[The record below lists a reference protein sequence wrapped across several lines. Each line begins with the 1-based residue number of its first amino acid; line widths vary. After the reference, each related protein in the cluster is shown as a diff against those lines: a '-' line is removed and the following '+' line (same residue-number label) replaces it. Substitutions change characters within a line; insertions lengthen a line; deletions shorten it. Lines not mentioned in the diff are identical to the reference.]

1 MTCEIV
7 FKVNA
12 DTRLSPIEKVVFTNI
27 AGGYR
32 TRSEIARV
40 SCCAES
46 SVPRAVR
53 KLEGYGYLKREFVDG
68 KANRYVVIGAQDTGI
83 TPDTGIVKT
92 TPSVDT
98 PSLGDTGVSHSTD
111 TPLAVDN
118 HAAPIRNAS
127 ARGEDNLL
135 RLELEDNHHRHGE
148 DGMTILPP
156 VKVLNGSAKGM
167 PTYKLGDIIAEHVH
181 SRALD
186 PAKTPGL
193 ATSHGRIRAW
203 MDAGA
208 DFDADI
214 LLAVRNGCTT
224 LERKGETAQTWGYF
238 DKIVTQI
245 VARRRASERPLEITN
260 EEIDGQRNHAARAPT
275 GIKPKRNSYTDG
287 LVQGM
292 RGGPSSS

>member
-1 MTCEIV
+1 MICALV

-12 DTRLSPIEKVVFTNI
+12 DTRLSPTEKVVFTNI
-27 AGGYR
+27 AGGYQ
-32 TRSEIARV
+32 TRAEIARV
-40 SCCAES
+40 SGCAES

-53 KLEGYGYLKREFVDG
+53 KLEGYGYLKREFVEG
-68 KANRYVVIGAQDTGI
+68 KANKYVLQGIADTGIPQDTGITRPTQSADTGI
-83 TPDTGIVKT
+83 TPDTGV
-92 TPSVDT
+92 
-98 PSLGDTGVSHSTD
+98 HHATD
-111 TPLAVDN
+111 TPLRAVI
-118 HAAPIRNAS
+118 HSPHIEHAS

-186 PAKTPGL
+186 PAKTAGL
-193 ATSHGRIRAW
+193 ATSHGRIKAW

-214 LLAVRNGCTT
+214 LLAVRTGCTT

-260 EEIDGQRNHAARAPT
+260 EEIDGQRNHAARVPT

-292 RGGPSSS
+292 RGGPSST